1 MNHTWVDSNSIE
13 VIGMILFIIVEIV
26 QNGFINALIEVIAI
40 RFLQIKIHIQVDKN
54 KDMTITTT
62 I

>member
-1 MNHTWVDSNSIE
+1 
-13 VIGMILFIIVEIV
+13 MILFIIVEIV